1 MSIWTVENDLNMT
14 SYENNPFAL
23 EDHSIDISMNNKS
36 MIESPQKKIRAGR
49 SVWADRAK
57 SRQFRDTSQDVPNQI
72 GYEVDLNE
80 LSKPPPLLYEV
91 HGEPET

>member
-1 MSIWTVENDLNMT
+1 MT

-49 SVWADRAK
+49 SVRADRAK
-57 SRQFRDTSQDVPNQI
+57 S
-72 GYEVDLNE
+72 
-80 LSKPPPLLYEV
+80 
-91 HGEPET
+91 